1 MPMETD
7 VAVLGGGPGG
17 YTAALRAARAGKRVI
32 LIERDRLGGT
42 CLHRGCIPSK
52 SLLRSAELYAA
63 VRDASR
69 YGIRLPAGEAG
80 VDWAAVQARKEE
92 VVERLHA
99 GLRQLVAG
107 GGVQVLRGKGRII
120 GPSIFSPRSGAVAVE
135 LEDGGQETVVPRHLI
150 LATGSRPRRLD
161 GLPYDGERVATSDD
175 ALRWSS
181 LPSSVLIVGGGV
193 IGVEWASM
201 LADFG
206 ARVTIVEAAE
216 RILPGEDRDVSVE
229 LARALGRRGVE
240 VLVGARLLTETCRV
254 KDLGVAVDVEAGGT
268 IRRVEAERMLVS
280 VGRQA
285 NVEDIGL
292 ENTDVRVER
301 GFIAVRPDT
310 LQTGEPHIYAVG
322 DVIGGVQLAH
332 AAMHEAAVAV
342 DHLLGRETRRA
353 ADRDVPRCIYSRPEA
368 AAIGWTEDDAR
379 AAGFDVRAARLPLRA
394 VGKALVHG
402 ETDGF
407 AKVVADRST
416 GDLLGVHLVGPHVT
430 ELIAEASL
438 ARFLDAVPWELART
452 IHPHPTLAEAL
463 QEAAMMLE
471 DPRAAEG
478 EP

>member
-17 YTAALRAARAGKRVI
+17 YTAAVRAARAGKSVI

-52 SLLRSAELYAA
+52 ALLRSAEIYAA
-63 VRDASR
+63 VRDAAR
-69 YGIRLPAGEAG
+69 YGIRVPDGEAG

-92 VVERLHA
+92 VVERLHV

-107 GGVQVLRGKGRII
+107 SGVQVLRGTGRII

-150 LATGSRPRRLD
+150 IATGSRPRRLD

-175 ALRWSS
+175 ALQWTS
-181 LPSSVLIVGGGV
+181 LPASVLIVGGGV

-206 ARVTIVEAAE
+206 TRVTIVEAAE
-216 RILPGEDRDVSVE
+216 RMLPGEDRDVSAE

-240 VLVGARLLTETCRV
+240 VLAGARLLAETCRV
-254 KDLGVAVDVEAGGT
+254 TDEGVAVDVEAGGA
-268 IRRVEAERMLVS
+268 IRRLEAERMLVS
-280 VGRQA
+280 VGRQG
-285 NVEDIGL
+285 NIEGIGL
-292 ENTDVRVER
+292 ENTDVRVEH

-310 LQTGEPHIYAVG
+310 LQTGEPHIYAIG

-368 AAIGWTEDDAR
+368 AAIGWTEDAAR
-379 AAGFDVRAARLPLRA
+379 AAGFDVRVARLPLRA

-402 ETDGF
+402 EADGF
-407 AKVVADRST
+407 AKVVADRAT

-438 ARFLDAVPWELART
+438 ARVLDAVPWELART
-452 IHPHPTLAEAL
+452 IHPHPTLSEAL
-463 QEAAMMLE
+463 QEAALALE
-471 DPRAAEG
+471 EREAAERD
-478 EP
+478 